1 MLRQPLSKNRTSRAG
16 RSPAARLRLES
27 HQPPAATDAL
37 QSAVTSDQ
45 LFMLSRDAL
54 VIGDIASGRIVR
66 WNPAAERLFGYSA
79 ARALGRPMDTLMPS
93 SVARLHHEQVSYYA
107 RTGHA
112 EALIGRAPL
121 PIVAVGSAGEDVRV
135 EYSLAPL
142 DAGGRPTRYVL
153 LTFRDARCNQREEQ
167 HASAATRA
175 ESAQREAD
183 ERLQHFALLV
193 ADSTRELRDRA
204 AQARRTTARLVRL
217 ATPDGG
223 ERSDRLAQ
231 LARVADRRVARLQ
244 RAVDDADD
252 VAAIQKRAF
261 ELDCQRINLVPLV
274 GRVVAGVRS
283 CAPAHKVKLASPQ
296 GLTALV
302 DARRIERVLQD
313 VIERAI
319 RRNPRGCWIDIDL
332 SRPLSGTA
340 RLEVRDYGRRLPPR
354 EREQLVSHLVS
365 DRGWWL
371 DRFIV
376 EQHGGSIGLEWPA
389 EGGVRVVI
397 SLPTHRVRNAHRPAA
412 AAAAR
417 EVETPG

>member
-79 ARALGRPMDTLMPS
+79 AQAIGRPMDMLMPL
-93 SVARLHHEQVSYYA
+93 SVARLHREQVSYYA

-112 EALIGRAPL
+112 DVLIGRAPL
-121 PIVAVGSAGEDVRV
+121 PMFAIGSAGEDIRV
-135 EYSLAPL
+135 DYSLAPL

-153 LTFRDARCNQREEQ
+153 LTFRDTRCNQREEQ
-167 HASAATRA
+167 HAFAAARA
-175 ESAQREAD
+175 ESARREAD
-183 ERLQHFALLV
+183 VRLQRFALRV
-193 ADSTRELRDRA
+193 ADSARELRDSA
-204 AQARRTTARLVRL
+204 ARARRTTARLVRL

-244 RAVDDADD
+244 RAIDDADE
-252 VAAIQKRAF
+252 VAAIQQRAF
-261 ELDCQRINLVPLV
+261 ELDCQRINLVPLA
-274 GRVVAGVRS
+274 GKVAADVRS
-283 CAPAHKVKLASPQ
+283 SAPAHKVKLASPQ

-302 DARRIERVLQD
+302 DARRIEQVLRD

-319 RRNPRGCWIDIDL
+319 RRNPRGCWIDLDL

-340 RLEVRDYGRRLPPR
+340 RLEVRDYGRRLSPR
-354 EREQLVSHLVS
+354 EREQLLNHGLG

-376 EQHGGSIGLEWPA
+376 EQHGGSIALEWPA

-397 SLPTHRVRNAHRPAA
+397 SLPTHRVRNAHPPAA
-412 AAAAR
+412 AAAH
-417 EVETPG
+417 EVEAPG